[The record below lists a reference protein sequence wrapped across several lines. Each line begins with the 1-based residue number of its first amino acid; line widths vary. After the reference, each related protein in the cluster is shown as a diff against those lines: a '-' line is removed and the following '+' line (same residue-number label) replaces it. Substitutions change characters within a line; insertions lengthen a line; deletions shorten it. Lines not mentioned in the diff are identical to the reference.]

1 VDFDGVF
8 APVAKIEIVRL
19 LLALLAQGGWEV
31 HHMYV
36 ESAFLNGDLNETMFV
51 L

>member
-1 VDFDGVF
+1 MDFDGVF